1 MKICGD
7 ERAMEQE
14 KKTNQRGTSPTHT
27 HTYIYL
33 YINLFVCTCVGQVRY
48 ILGLCLWKRERDIIA
63 SRATVFPAGCRERKK
78 TQWTTTHPV
87 RD

>member
-27 HTYIYL
+27 HTPIYIYILIYL
-33 YINLFVCTCVGQVRY
+33 YVRA
-48 ILGLCLWKRERDIIA
+48 WAK
-63 SRATVFPAGCRERKK
+63 
-78 TQWTTTHPV
+78 
-87 RD
+87 